1 MVYCAQRR
9 DGSSRDKHWDSFSV
23 KSDVVG
29 VPVQLG
35 LSALLVAG
43 GEPVFYSFQAGRLWQ
58 ELKQE
63 KQCQGALRAIQ

>member
-23 KSDVVG
+23 KSEVVG

-35 LSALLVAG
+35 LAALLVAG
-43 GEPVFYSFQAGRLWQ
+43 GGAGVLQLPGR
-58 ELKQE
+58 KTM
-63 KQCQGALRAIQ
+63 ARA